1 MIHDPDGN
9 HWQVAIELTATVCL
23 KRPGAIRWTSRNELA
38 AWQEGR
44 VVVDFDAPPIP
55 VGREGLVRVGNA
67 WVRA

>member
-1 MIHDPDGN
+1 MIHDPQGN

-44 VVVDFDAPPIP
+44 VVVDFDAPPIRP
-55 VGREGLVRVGNA
+55 GLDGLRRVGNA